1 MTSKARAG
9 PSMLTLAPDGT
20 GWLLPCDVAVIHLA
34 IDWKVSQGKNREVE
48 RQKKT
53 WQRPTLPHTKCSTIG
68 EEAFHGRVRF
78 TVVFGMGTCGSRL
91 SMATRKAIVCDACV
105 QCTDGSVSELK
116 QQYGQASRLIS
127 TGRLNTSPCLY
138 LRPIEQMVCLF
149 PSGPSRGRG
158 CLILR
163 RASRLDAFSGYPFRT
178 WLPGSC
184 RWRDNRYTR
193 GPSTSVLSY

>member
-9 PSMLTLAPDGT
+9 PSMLTLAPDES
-20 GWLLPCDVAVIHLA
+20 GWLLPCDVAVLHLA
-34 IDWKVSQGKNREVE
+34 IDWKVSQGKNKKVE
-48 RQKKT
+48 GYKKT

-68 EEAFHGRVRF
+68 DEAFHGRVRDGN
-78 TVVFGMGTCGSRL
+78 VWVWEPPLHGHQESHRVRCG
-91 SMATRKAIVCDACV
+91 V

>member
-9 PSMLTLAPDGT
+9 PSMLTLAPNGT

-34 IDWKVSQGKNREVE
+34 IDWKVSQGKNREVR
-48 RQKKT
+48 RQKKPGSDLLSRT
-53 WQRPTLPHTKCSTIG
+53 RSAVPS
-68 EEAFHGRVRF
+68 ARRRF

-91 SMATRKAIVCDACV
+91 SMATRKAIVCHACE